1 MNDKTVYLSDVLDIL
16 ESMEKE
22 ADKQGN
28 YRGYI
33 VLMDATERIQKLPEA
48 KGHKYWKKELLRNE
62 NYGNSNQCKQL
73 HYP

>member
-1 MNDKTVYLSDVLDIL
+1 MNDKTVYLSDVLGIL
-16 ESMEKE
+16 ESLEKE

-48 KGHKYWKKELLRNE
+48 RKDK
-62 NYGNSNQCKQL
+62 
-73 HYP
+73 